1 MKRIILLSSFAVA
14 CVLGACSS
22 AADVTC
28 DVVWQDA
35 DENPLGMG
43 TIVYEELDDV
53 DMGVDMC
60 KEDQADEADRP
71 ADTQRFVCN
80 CST

>member
-1 MKRIILLSSFAVA
+1 MKRIILLSSFALA

-28 DVVWQDA
+28 DIIWSDA
-35 DENPLGMG
+35 DDNELGRG

-53 DMGVDMC
+53 DAGVDMC

-71 ADTQRFVCN
+71 SGTMKYTCN
-80 CST
+80 CAT